1 MPGEFI
7 PPEQIKSPGSP
18 QNPGYVGRP
27 TKLFALAGVA
37 AYKNNMYALL
47 GKPG

>member
-18 QNPGYVGRP
+18 QNPGSVP
-27 TKLFALAGVA
+27 